1 MIQQVVTWFGDPAQW
16 SGDGSIPQRLLEHLN
31 YSLVSLVIAALIAIP
46 AGLLIGHTGK
56 GTFLVAGLA
65 NALRALPTLGLV
77 IVVVLLVG
85 PLISGDIA
93 FVVPSIVVLVVLAV
107 PPILTSTYAG
117 VEGVDP
123 AARDAAYGMG
133 MTGQQVLFRV
143 ETPCALPLVL
153 SGIRSAMLQVISTA
167 TVAAYVSLGGLGRF
181 VIDGLAAQ
189 DYPQMLGGAL
199 LVAALAIVVEAALAG
214 LQRLVVPR
222 GLSGRF
228 HRARRTSADRPEEET
243 AYPEPAGA
251 R

>member
-1 MIQQVVTWFGDPAQW
+1 
-16 SGDGSIPQRLLEHLN
+16 
-31 YSLVSLVIAALIAIP
+31 
-46 AGLLIGHTGK
+46 
-56 GTFLVAGLA
+56 
-65 NALRALPTLGLV
+65 
-77 IVVVLLVG
+77 
-85 PLISGDIA
+85 
-93 FVVPSIVVLVVLAV
+93 LVVLAV

-181 VIDGLAAQ
+181 VIDGLASQ

-199 LVAALAIVVEAALAG
+199 LVAALAIVVEAGLAG
-214 LQRLVVPR
+214 VQRLVVPR

-228 HRARRTSADRPEEET
+228 PRAARASVDRKEKAVAPEPVEAGCPHRLRRRGRDRPVNLDVASYEGKEPDETRPQGRGSASGGSDRAR
-243 AYPEPAGA
+243 
-251 R
+251 